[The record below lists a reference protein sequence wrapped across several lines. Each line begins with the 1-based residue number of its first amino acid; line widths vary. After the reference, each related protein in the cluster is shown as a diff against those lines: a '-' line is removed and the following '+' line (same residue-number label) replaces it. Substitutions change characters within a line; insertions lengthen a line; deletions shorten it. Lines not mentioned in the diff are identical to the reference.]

1 MRRAV
6 DRGRDIGP
14 DEPGWRDGGTQHR
27 HAGWAS
33 LTSLLAWV
41 LANVLDLFSVLVLV
55 QEGGRM
61 AFARQHPAEAFLIY
75 AGLRLLGTAA
85 LPLAVVSA
93 CRRWPSMARTAWGV
107 LTVCA
112 LATAAAAWWR
122 LYR

>member
-1 MRRAV
+1 M
-6 DRGRDIGP
+6 
-14 DEPGWRDGGTQHR
+14 
-27 HAGWAS
+27 
-33 LTSLLAWV
+33 TSLLAWV

-55 QEGGRM
+55 QGGGRM
-61 AFARQHPAEAFLIY
+61 AFARHHPAEAFLIY

-85 LPLAVVSA
+85 LPLAVVA
-93 CRRWPSMARTAWGV
+93 AGRRWPSMARTAWGV